1 MHVISAKALCLRRK
15 SVSQCK
21 LHLRAIERSEA
32 MHKFTVTLTRQIEA
46 DTAEEAA
53 LLLYQELSKGP
64 VPDRY
69 SVTDETK
76 VTTEVNLDRNKAD
89 EFASIDHTADP
100 GNW

>member
-1 MHVISAKALCLRRK
+1 
-15 SVSQCK
+15 
-21 LHLRAIERSEA
+21 